1 MSLDK
6 LLENVDVVAI
16 TGQSQAV
23 VTGITSKHHAVKEGY
38 AWICYKGIHVDG
50 HQFINLAIEKG
61 ARVIIGDQP
70 PPKDLP
76 SNLTYVQTS
85 NGRIALS
92 HIAANWF
99 LQPAKQLRLIGIT
112 GTNGKTSTAYFT
124 ESIFKA
130 AGIKTALLGTI
141 NYHFGKSIL
150 PAKTTTPDQIRL
162 HNLFLRIA
170 NAKIKHVI
178 MEASSQG
185 MAQYRLSGLTFHVG
199 AFTNLTQDHLDYHHS
214 MENYLESKLTLF
226 QQIDPES
233 GCAIVNMDI
242 PAANRVVKATNAPVI
257 SYGVKS
263 EADLMASDIS
273 SNLNGIS
280 FKAITPKGKV
290 IIKLPMLGDYNVYN
304 ALASIGIGL
313 HNKCSLSQI
322 KKGLESTIVPGRFE
336 PVNCG
341 QDFAVIVD
349 YAHTPDALENL
360 LQAAN
365 RIKKNRTIC
374 VFGCGGDRD
383 QSKRPMMGEIAS
395 KLADH
400 SIITSDNPRTE
411 DPDQILADITSGI
424 ADTTRYQ
431 LIPDR
436 RIAIRCAIE
445 LAQTGDLIVIAGKGH
460 EDYQVIGQER
470 LPFDDRQVAREFLN
484 PPMTTFDQ

>member
-23 VTGITSKHHAVKEGY
+23 VTGITSKHYAVKEGY

-50 HQFINLAIEKG
+50 HQFINRAIEKG

-70 PPKDLP
+70 PPQDLP
-76 SNLTYVQTS
+76 PNLTYVQTS

-130 AGIKTALLGTI
+130 AEIKTALLGTI
-141 NYHFGKSIL
+141 DYHFGKFIL

-162 HNLFLRIA
+162 HNLFVRIA
-170 NAKIKHVI
+170 DAKIKHVI

-233 GCAIVNMDI
+233 GCAIINTDL
-242 PAANRVVKATNAPVI
+242 PTANRVVEATNAPVT
-257 SYGVKS
+257 SYGIKS
-263 EADLMASDIS
+263 KADLMAGDIS
-273 SNLNGIS
+273 SDLNGVS
-280 FKAITPKGKV
+280 FNAITPKGKV
-290 IIKLPMLGDYNVYN
+290 FIKLPMLGDYNVYN

-313 HNKCSLSQI
+313 HNNCSLSQI
-322 KKGLESTIVPGRFE
+322 KKGLESTTVPGRFE
-336 PVNCG
+336 SVNCG

-365 RIKKNRTIC
+365 RIKRNRSIC

-383 QSKRPMMGEIAS
+383 QSKRSMMGEIAS
-395 KLADH
+395 KLADYT
-400 SIITSDNPRTE
+400 IITSDNPRTE
-411 DPDQILADITSGI
+411 DPDKILAGITSGI
-424 ADTTRYQ
+424 TDKTRYH

-436 RIAIRCAIE
+436 RIAIRHAIE
-445 LAQTGDLIVIAGKGH
+445 IARTGDLVLIAGKGH
-460 EDYQVIGQER
+460 EDYQIIGKEK
-470 LPFDDRQVAREFLN
+470 LPFDDRQVAREFLRGCLK
-484 PPMTTFDQ
+484 TLS